1 MSGVSNTDLV
11 GNRINQA
18 PCLFAAGRVLDFLA
32 KKCIITLPTKKGKK
46 MTKYTHPN
54 GDTIET
60 DGQKF
65 TVTRSGVEQNTDLS
79 HWNKNAEGHIDG
91 DIRAGYY
98 AGFKKEVS
106 DV

>member
-60 DGQKF
+60 YGASY
-65 TVTRSGVEQNTDLS
+65 TVTRSGVEQNADVSKWGKT
-79 HWNKNAEGHIDG
+79 AEAHIDG

-98 AGFKKEVS
+98 AGFRKVVS
-106 DV
+106 E

>member
-18 PCLFAAGRVLDFLA
+18 PCLSVGAGCLTYQEKNV
-32 KKCIITLPTKKGKK
+32 KVPLPTKKGKK

-60 DGQKF
+60 YGQKY
-65 TVTRSGVEQNTDLS
+65 TVTRSGVEQNCDLS
-79 HWNKNAEGHIDG
+79 HWNKNAESHIDG

-98 AGFKKEVS
+98 AGFRKVVS